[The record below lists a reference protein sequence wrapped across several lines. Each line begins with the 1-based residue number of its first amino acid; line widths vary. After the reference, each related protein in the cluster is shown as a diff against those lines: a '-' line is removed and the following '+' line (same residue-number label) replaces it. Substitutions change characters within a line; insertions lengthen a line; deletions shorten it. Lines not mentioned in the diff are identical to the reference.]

1 MIKNVVDT
9 HRLMYR
15 NARIRAFDLSDRTT
29 AIPFYNITDQVLPD
43 NDIGYEVRT
52 DAAGYVYYG
61 TNAQPVQ
68 CLAVAK
74 SAIIQV
80 DLTGSGAW
88 DIEWVIRGEDE
99 DEFLKISDIHKVF
112 YADGS
117 LAWDPIVEDW
127 ELPDFALKSELG
139 RGEWA
144 EGEMIVTEETP
155 KDLNID
161 KWTHVVTLRNGHTG
175 EYRILY
181 SKGRYGQTIRFINAS
196 TTDCIIIIQRKISQ
210 QLMHERI
217 LIKPNQTA
225 EAAWTDHVGWYMM
238 TPVEPIELV
247 NNTWTFN
254 SDAAL
259 CVLNYDAN
267 PGIKYIEINKVPLD
281 KSLYINYSQ
290 PTDNGE
296 LSFVVINNT
305 NETIRLCKQYL
316 SGQVYVGGPV
326 FDYIQAR
333 KTESIIVF
341 TTSLVIQ
348 DGHDSNFPHMTIG
361 FDQDEDLKVVDTH
374 TQLIYTRYWSRHTYS
389 GNTVN
394 NNLTVTLNTDM
405 YGAWFPLKLVLG
417 ENGDRISGTDNV
429 TLNIKLNGVTVY
441 TKTITPND
449 VLGTST
455 SDPVNLYAGRLILS
469 AEIRVNHFNSDG
481 SQHNV
486 LNTDFIDFRTLGG
499 DFA

>member
-29 AIPFYNITDQVLPD
+29 AIPFYNVTDQILPAE
-43 NDIGYEVRT
+43 DIGYEVRT

-61 TNAQPVQ
+61 VNAQPVQ

-88 DIEWVIRGEDE
+88 DIEWVLHMENESD
-99 DEFLKISDIHKVF
+99 FVKVNDIHKVF

-117 LAWDPIVEDW
+117 LAWDPLIQDW
-127 ELPDFALKSELG
+127 QLPDFALKSDIG

-144 EGEMIVTEETP
+144 EGEMIVSEETP

-175 EYRILY
+175 EYRLLY
-181 SKGRYGQTIRFINAS
+181 SRGRYGQTIRFINAS
-196 TTDCIIIIQRKISQ
+196 RTDCVIIIQRKIAQ
-210 QLMHERI
+210 QILHERI
-217 LIKPNQTA
+217 LVKPNQTA

-247 NNTWTFN
+247 NSTWTFD
-254 SDAAL
+254 SDSAL
-259 CVLNYDAN
+259 CNFNYDAN
-267 PGIKYIEINKVPLD
+267 PSIKYIEINKVPAD
-281 KSLYINYSQ
+281 KTLYITYSQ
-290 PTDNGE
+290 PTDDGK

-305 NETIRLCKQYL
+305 GETIRLCKYYL
-316 SGQVYVGGPV
+316 AGQVYVAGTP
-326 FDYIQAR
+326 FDYIQAH
-333 KTESIIVF
+333 KTETIIVY
-341 TTSLVIQ
+341 TAYLVIQ
-348 DGHDSNFPHMTIG
+348 NGHDSNFPYVAVG
-361 FDQDEDLKVVDTH
+361 FDEDKEFKVVSTH
-374 TQLIYTRYWSRHTYS
+374 TQLIYTKYWARHTHNGS
-389 GNTVN
+389 AT
-394 NNLTVTLNTDM
+394 NNLTVTFNTDM
-405 YGAWFPLKLVLG
+405 YGTWFPFKLVLG
-417 ENGDRISGTDNV
+417 TNGDSIPGTDNV
-429 TLNIKLNGVTVY
+429 TLNIVLNGATIY

-449 VLGTST
+449 ATGHTGSSNVFLSG
-455 SDPVNLYAGRLILS
+455 GRLILS
-469 AEIRVNHFNSDG
+469 GEIRVNHFNSDG
-481 SQHNV
+481 SQ
-486 LNTDFIDFRTLGG
+486 LDILDTDFVDFRKLGG